1 MLLGSNNNKKKNVT
15 LPRNILILK
24 QIPRKKKIRDNGQ
37 VNYRLKMVTIPYIS
51 HSSTFLVEQVS
62 FLVSTCKLA
71 FITPDALYAKIIFED
86 KLYPGI
92 VSTNWFG

>member
-1 MLLGSNNNKKKNVT
+1 MLLGSNNNNKKKRYATKEYPYIKTNS
-15 LPRNILILK
+15 K
-24 QIPRKKKIRDNGQ
+24 KKKIRDNGQ